1 MSLEFEKAYLF
12 TGVNGVGKS
21 TLLRGICKKEPEKF
35 LLFPGSL
42 RLMEKL
48 GLRVGDYDS
57 LRKLPEDFKI
67 KAWNDLM
74 LDILEQRRESTG
86 VVLLIDAHLYHY
98 KQGEMVEDPTEWMKG
113 LDGIFLV
120 STDVNSL
127 NLRISKDEKSRDLLP
142 EGLKED
148 ERIKMLAYFLDATQK
163 RASEIAR
170 QYGIP
175 FYSIQNLEDGLEVA
189 VQDFLRI
196 YRGEQK

>member
-74 LDILEQRRESTG
+74 LIFSNKEEKVRE
-86 VVLLIDAHLYHY
+86 
-98 KQGEMVEDPTEWMKG
+98 
-113 LDGIFLV
+113 
-120 STDVNSL
+120 
-127 NLRISKDEKSRDLLP
+127 
-142 EGLKED
+142 
-148 ERIKMLAYFLDATQK
+148 
-163 RASEIAR
+163 
-170 QYGIP
+170 
-175 FYSIQNLEDGLEVA
+175 
-189 VQDFLRI
+189 
-196 YRGEQK
+196 